1 MAKNVI
7 VYDRFVIVY
16 FEVSNIP
23 EWQELPLS
31 LGVCETGIF
40 PLHF

>member
-23 EWQELPLS
+23 ERQELPL
-31 LGVCETGIF
+31 
-40 PLHF
+40 